1 MIMVREDIYTCG
13 RSAIW
18 RRYGGDHEY
27 NNNNDNKN
35 DNNDDNNDDNNND
48 EELGEGRSGG

>member
-27 NNNNDNKN
+27 NNNNDN
-35 DNNDDNNDDNNND
+35 NNDNNDDNNND